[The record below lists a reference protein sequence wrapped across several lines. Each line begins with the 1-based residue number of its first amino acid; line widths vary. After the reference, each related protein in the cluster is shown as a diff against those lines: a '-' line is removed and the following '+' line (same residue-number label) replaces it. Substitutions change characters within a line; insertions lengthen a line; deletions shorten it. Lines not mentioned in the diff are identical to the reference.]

1 MQRKTVIILVL
12 SISAALFAEAE
23 NQKAVSPSQMMDFFL
38 DAEKSFYQSNKSY
51 VYDLSKIGLEKTIK
65 GKTWEKNLIWNVSAP
80 ETCVRKFNPNAK
92 QTFFSNLG
100 KELIG
105 QFPKETLA
113 KIYVYLKLIKGIN
126 AVGPGI
132 ECPDNKV
139 DYSLNA
145 FFLNIES
152 DEIRIYTLSSKGHR
166 LVKVFPVSS
175 LVKK

>member
-1 MQRKTVIILVL
+1 MQSKTVIIFVL
-12 SISAALFAEAE
+12 WFFAALFAGAE
-23 NQKAVSPSQMMDFFL
+23 NQKAISPSQMMDFFL
-38 DAEKSFYQSNKSY
+38 VAEKSFYQSNKSY

-80 ETCVRKFNPNAK
+80 EACVRKFNPNAK
-92 QTFFSNLG
+92 QTFFSNLE
-100 KELIG
+100 KESIG
-105 QFPKETLA
+105 QFSKETLV
-113 KIYVYLKLIKGIN
+113 KINVYLKLIKGVN

-132 ECPDNKV
+132 ECPDNKL
-139 DYSLNA
+139 DFSLNA
-145 FFLNIES
+145 FFLNIDS